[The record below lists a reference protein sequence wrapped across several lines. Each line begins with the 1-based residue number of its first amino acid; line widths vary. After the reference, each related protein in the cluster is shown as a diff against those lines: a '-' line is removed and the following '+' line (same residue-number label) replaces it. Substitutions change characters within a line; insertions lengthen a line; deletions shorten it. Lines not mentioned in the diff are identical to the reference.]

1 MTPIRAAAWAVFFS
15 LVSVSAHADWKNDLL
30 WIMPLE
36 FSYNLEDLSKRNQG
50 FLLMHR
56 VWLSGVDC
64 DSDSVAAL
72 QPNFDLLENW
82 QETIDQDLALG
93 TTAWTNS
100 KDDPNRDKATQYI
113 DAIEG
118 LHIPVSY
125 KVISQCAEERG
136 YGLGSKKVNHSMQK
150 WVSKRIREYEE
161 YLPKV
166 FCDEEVHSWMQAN
179 YELATELMPLIK
191 AGRAERIGTWYEW
204 SPLTNSKYLMH
215 KKLDDSHN
223 NTYKR
228 QGKVMR
234 RAAKECEGVPRPV
247 ASPPKITTEEALETC
262 DALGFERDTPAH
274 SDCALKVLTEG

>member
-1 MTPIRAAAWAVFFS
+1 MMTPIHAAVWAIFFS
-15 LVSVSAHADWKNDLL
+15 LASASANADWKRDLL
-30 WIMPLE
+30 WEVLDASFSLE
-36 FSYNLEDLSKRNQG
+36 FLSEMNQS
-50 FLLMHR
+50 FLLRHE
-56 VWLSGVDC
+56 VWLAGVDC
-64 DSDSVAAL
+64 DRDSVAEL
-72 QPNFDLLENW
+72 QPNFALLEEW
-82 QETIDQDLALG
+82 QTTIDQDLASGVVMWSL
-93 TTAWTNS
+93 A
-100 KDDPNRDKATQYI
+100 KEDPNKDKLVQYRAAV
-113 DAIEG
+113 DD
-118 LHIPVSY
+118 LRVSVNY
-125 KVISQCAEERG
+125 EVLSQCAEERG